1 MLPDICRRR
10 RRNCVRFRLS
20 SPPPVMD
27 NWLPLDIPAARA
39 PIEIVRVSA
48 SHYNIDSVSA
58 PPISI
63 PSRLHQI
70 HRPGMKRLIPLL
82 PKRASPKFMTSPV
95 VCPAT
100 SCRKAIASQSAA
112 IQQARRISI
121 VARATWNECE
131 APISSCTREAPAIR
145 IGRNICAVCGQTK
158 TCKEF
163 RNKAGRL
170 KLRRRSWNS
179 NSQTPSEQYHQ
190 LVGGRGNIITFT

>member
-1 MLPDICRRR
+1 MLRAISIVVAPACDGQLATTGHSGRAGAN
-10 RRNCVRFRLS
+10 RNRPRQRITLQHRQRFS
-20 SPPPVMD
+20 S
-27 NWLPLDIPAARA
+27 A
-39 PIEIVRVSA
+39 
-48 SHYNIDSVSA
+48 H
-58 PPISI
+58 SI

-70 HRPGMKRLIPLL
+70 RRLGMKRLIPLL
-82 PKRASPKFMTSPV
+82 PKRSSPKFMTSPV

-100 SCRKAIASQSAA
+100 SCRKAIASQPAA
-112 IQQARRISI
+112 IQQARTISI

-131 APISSCTREAPAIR
+131 APISSCAREAPTIG